1 MSKVD
6 STRIAAIKANF
17 EHSDVM
23 TQANLADWIDAVAEA
38 AQAHGHTAS
47 GGDGT
52 GTGDAGP
59 VVNLQSGTAANKP
72 ESPAVGDVYLETD
85 TSKLYVCFSAST
97 WTEIISDTGLPHVGA
112 GDNLCLS
119 SDGQQGTTSETYIKV
134 KEAKIYRAGTYRIK
148 FDLRTSDIGFTA
160 YGRIY
165 RNGEAIGTE
174 RSVPGGGYT
183 TFSEDIAG
191 WEEGDLIQLYYRRA
205 GGAGGQSA
213 YIQNFRV
220 YYDAGPL
227 DGYVTLS

>member
-1 MSKVD
+1 VSKVT
-6 STRIAAIKANF
+6 SARIAAIKANF
-17 EHSDVM
+17 EHSDTM
-23 TQANLADWIDAVAEA
+23 TETNLADWIDAIAEA

-72 ESPAVGDVYLETD
+72 ANPEVGDVYVETD
-85 TSKLYVCFSAST
+85 TSKLYACFSAAT
-97 WTEIISDTGLPHVGA
+97 WAEIISGAGLPEVGA

-119 SDGQQGTTSETYIKV
+119 SDGQQGTTSDSYIKV

-148 FDLRTSDIGFTA
+148 FDLRTTDVGFTA

-174 RSVPGGGYT
+174 RSVSGAGYT
-183 TFSEDIAG
+183 TFSEDIAE
-191 WEEGDLIQLYYRRA
+191 WEEGDLIQLYYHQT
-205 GGAGGQSA
+205 GGTGGQSA

-227 DGYVTLS
+227 DGYVTLG